1 MSLARKSRTIST
13 LALIISNCVPLVGVL
28 FFHWD
33 QIPILMLYWF
43 ENVAI
48 GFYTLLKLRKVGD
61 TKYTIFF
68 LLHYGLFTYG
78 HFQFLFVMLSITS
91 FFTPHPRLPSEFG
104 MKFFSGLAI
113 PTMALFVSHGIS
125 YWKNFIE
132 NKEYRRVT
140 ARQLLFAPY
149 PRILAMQAT
158 ILVGAALTLFL
169 QKPFG
174 ALIVLI
180 FAKILIDVI
189 AHNREHNK
197 LGSKHMV

>member
-113 PTMALFVSHGIS
+113 PTMALFVSQVALGLDRKSCCAVLPAVSRFPGLGTKCIDTHRPPMGKSEAEIAM
-125 YWKNFIE
+125 KI
-132 NKEYRRVT
+132 T
-140 ARQLLFAPY
+140 A
-149 PRILAMQAT
+149 
-158 ILVGAALTLFL
+158 
-169 QKPFG
+169 
-174 ALIVLI
+174 
-180 FAKILIDVI
+180 
-189 AHNREHNK
+189 
-197 LGSKHMV
+197 